1 MRPGR
6 LDRRRVHRTWR
17 RLHRDEEGM
26 ALVLAILIMLVL
38 TIVQFRLMSERS
50 DAP

>member
-1 MRPGR
+1 MRPGN
-6 LDRRRVHRTWR
+6 LDRCRVHGTWR

-38 TIVQFRLMSERS
+38 TIVLG
-50 DAP
+50 A